1 MPMIPFVLTVVRH
14 INGKG
19 FTDGLIVKTV
29 FSPYSLIDIQSLLIL
44 LDTHGISKVIESA
57 DTCCATG
64 NRSG

>member
-1 MPMIPFVLTVVRH
+1 MSMIHFVFTVVRH
-14 INGKG
+14 MNGKG
-19 FTDGLIVKTV
+19 FTDELIVKTV